1 MHEILTASSLH
12 QVQQWISAHGYW
24 GIFSLLLLG
33 ILGIPVPDETLL
45 LFSGYLVSRGTLH
58 AAPLLIFSFMGSA
71 SGISLSYLLGRLL
84 GMQVIVR
91 LGRYIGVHTGQ
102 LEKVRNWFKGIG
114 HWTLVV
120 GYFVPG
126 VRHLT
131 AMIAGISNLEV
142 PSFMAYAY
150 LGALLWVSVFLSLG
164 YVFGEKWVV
173 VSRLFQEHLG
183 VALSLIIGGSLFY
196 ILIKKL
202 MKSGASEGD
211 KL

>member
-1 MHEILTASSLH
+1 
-12 QVQQWISAHGYW
+12 
-24 GIFSLLLLG
+24 
-33 ILGIPVPDETLL
+33 
-45 LFSGYLVSRGTLH
+45 
-58 AAPLLIFSFMGSA
+58 
-71 SGISLSYLLGRLL
+71 
-84 GMQVIVR
+84 
-91 LGRYIGVHTGQ
+91 
-102 LEKVRNWFKGIG
+102 
-114 HWTLVV
+114 
-120 GYFVPG
+120 
-126 VRHLT
+126 
-131 AMIAGISNLEV
+131 
-142 PSFMAYAY
+142 MAYAY